1 MKIIKDFIIDYK
13 SFKFSFVLKLS
24 LFIFL
29 FFSVN
34 YFYFFLISE
43 ILLIGIS
50 KIIHNFILLLSSVST
65 FFIAV
70 KLIDKKN
77 FSEYGIIFTNRSI
90 NFTIFTIGFGLPFI
104 ISALFFAIN
113 IIFNLT
119 EIQFIRFDI
128 NQLLAEAAIFLMLS
142 ISEELIFRG
151 YINFNIYHSIKDK
164 KINEDLKI
172 ALSSIASGFIF
183 SLAHFF
189 NPDFSLISFANIF
202 LAGVFLGMWTLKIKS
217 LSFCI
222 SFHFSW
228 NFFQGSIFGFPVSG
242 YFCDF
247 SLIKINLKKTSL
259 ALNGG
264 YFGIEGSLLLIMFF
278 VFFIILT
285 NNFLI
290 QKFKVESK

>member
-1 MKIIKDFIIDYK
+1 MIDYK
-13 SFKFSFVLKLS
+13 SFKFSFVFKLS
-24 LFIFL
+24 LFILL

-50 KIIHNFILLLSSVST
+50 KIIHNFIFLLSSVST

-77 FSEYGIIFTNRSI
+77 FSEYGIIFSNKSI

-104 ISALFFAIN
+104 IAAIFFAIN
-113 IIFNLT
+113 IFFNLI

-128 NQLLAEAAIFLMLS
+128 NQLLAEAVIFLMLS

-151 YINFNIYHSIKDK
+151 YINFNIYHSIKEK

-189 NPDFSLISFANIF
+189 NPDFSLISFVNIF

-228 NFFQGSIFGFPVSG
+228 NFFQGLIFGFPVSG

-290 QKFKVESK
+290 QKFKLESK